1 MLYFKNIIIVFI
13 LSIAN
18 VPMAREIV
26 IPLGAGSGNDMIARF
41 IANSSNTPF
50 VIINKTGAN
59 GIIAIQH
66 ILTTPE
72 SVLLATESITTT
84 NRITIDNYDLDY
96 YSKLQPVIAVA
107 RFPLTIT
114 VKSGSQFRSLNDLIV
129 YARRNPGRLNIG
141 YVTKFQLSFINSIE
155 KTYHIKLTAIPYKSA
170 PIIDLLNGTINII
183 VEPTTA
189 VMPLSSQVEILYV
202 AGNQTI
208 AGIDHSLLSNRR
220 LGTWYVHI
228 GFLISKA
235 SPYSD
240 PAKLNAKF
248 NYILTNPE
256 VRRQIEKNG
265 AEVLGGSIPDYK
277 NIISINLKKQK
288 N

>member
-18 VPMAREIV
+18 VHMAREIV
-26 IPLGAGSGNDMIARF
+26 IPLGAGSGNDIIARF

>member
-1 MLYFKNIIIVFI
+1 
-13 LSIAN
+13 
-18 VPMAREIV
+18 MAY
-26 IPLGAGSGNDMIARF
+26 LNQA
-41 IANSSNTPF
+41 
-50 VIINKTGAN
+50 
-59 GIIAIQH
+59 IAI
-66 ILTTPE
+66 
-72 SVLLATESITTT
+72 ATMRSFDQQNMANIV
-84 NRITIDNYDLDY
+84 DL
-96 YSKLQPVIAVA
+96 
-107 RFPLTIT
+107 
-114 VKSGSQFRSLNDLIV
+114 
-129 YARRNPGRLNIG
+129 
-141 YVTKFQLSFINSIE
+141 

-170 PIIDLLNGTINII
+170 PFIDLLNGTINII

-240 PAKLNAKF
+240 PAKLNAEF

>member
-1 MLYFKNIIIVFI
+1 M
-13 LSIAN
+13 
-18 VPMAREIV
+18 
-26 IPLGAGSGNDMIARF
+26 
-41 IANSSNTPF
+41 PF

-202 AGNQTI
+202 AGNKTI